1 MDNTM
6 VVAETNEVIQAREM
20 GISTISRATELAR
33 NIKDAQTLGEA
44 ADFLL
49 EIKRRRK
56 QWAEFNKPAKQK
68 LDALK
73 KELLDRER
81 QIDEPMERAENQII
95 KPAMSKF
102 QQEEERRRKEEE
114 DRLRAE
120 AKRKEEDARLR
131 DAEAMQAD
139 GHGELADAILAAPV
153 VVAPVVVPRM
163 ETPAGISYRESWKF
177 EVLDPNALPREYLAV
192 DEKKIGGVVRALKGE
207 TRIAGVRVWM
217 EKTIAGRV

>member
-1 MDNTM
+1 MDNTL
-6 VVAETNEVIQAREM
+6 VVAETTEVADARAM
-20 GISTISRATELAR
+20 GITTIQRATELAKG
-33 NIKDAQTLGEA
+33 ICDSETLNKA

-68 LDALK
+68 LDVLK

-81 QIDEPMERAENQII
+81 QIDEPLERAENQIL
-95 KPAMSKF
+95 KPAMSQF
-102 QQEEERRRKEEE
+102 TVEEDRKRKDEE

-120 AKRKEEDARLR
+120 AKKKEEDARLR
-131 DAEAMQAD
+131 DAQTMADD
-139 GHGELADAILAAPV
+139 GHGELADEILAAPV

-163 ETPAGISYRESWKF
+163 ETPAGISYREVWKF
-177 EVLDPNALPREYLAV
+177 EVLDPNAVPREYLTI

-207 TRIAGVRVWM
+207 TRIPGIRAWM
-217 EKTIAGRV
+217 EKSIAGRI

>member
-1 MDNTM
+1 MAND
-6 VVAETNEVIQAREM
+6 VPVQEDKEIQSARDESSK
-20 GISTISRATELAR
+20 IINRAMELAKSICDSATM
-33 NIKDAQTLGEA
+33 NLA

-49 EIKRRRK
+49 EIKRKRK
-56 QWAEFNKPAKQK
+56 WWSDWNKPAKQK

-81 QIDEPMERAENQII
+81 QIDEPMERAENQIL
-95 KPAMSKF
+95 KPAMSRF
-102 QQEEERRRKEEE
+102 QVEEDRKRKEEE

-120 AKRKEEDARLR
+120 AKKNEEDARLR
-131 DAEAMQAD
+131 DAQAMADD
-139 GHGELADAILAAPV
+139 GHGELADAILAQPV

-177 EVLDPNALPREYLAV
+177 EVLDPDLVPREYLTV

-207 TRIAGVRVWM
+207 TRIAGVRVWP